1 MGKKFHIT
9 EKRGRR
15 VPTATFFNLPY
26 EKWEKIMRSARA
38 EFARVPFSEAS
49 INRIVRA
56 AEISRGSFYMYFKDK
71 KDLFLCL
78 LGFYELAVEK
88 LVCLLLERRQGDCFA
103 AMLDLFDCSQNQ
115 NPEVEDSDDIRE
127 FLTILQ
133 LNHWLH
139 AELLFR
145 GGIDAGHCIDRILGK
160 VDTRRLDL
168 REEEDLGE
176 MMGLLARM
184 TVSAIA
190 SGSATDDP
198 AAVRRR
204 LANQFEILKRGMS
217 AKTACR

>member
-9 EKRGRR
+9 GKRGRR

-56 AEISRGSFYMYFKDK
+56 AGISRGSFYMYFKDK

-78 LGFYELAVEK
+78 LGFYALAVEE
-88 LVCLLLERRQGDCFA
+88 LVCLLLERRQGECFA
-103 AMLDLFDCSQNQ
+103 AMLDLFDCSRNQ
-115 NPEVEDSDDIRE
+115 NPEVEDRDDIRE

-139 AELLFR
+139 AGLLFQ
-145 GGIDAGHCIDRILGK
+145 GGIGAEHSVSRMLGK
-160 VDTRRLDL
+160 VDTGLLDL
-168 REEEDLGE
+168 REEEDLEE

-190 SGSATDDP
+190 SASVTDEP
-198 AAVRRR
+198 SAVRRR

>member
-1 MGKKFHIT
+1 M
-9 EKRGRR
+9 
-15 VPTATFFNLPY
+15 PTATFFNLPY
-26 EKWEKIMRSARA
+26 EKWEKIMRAARA

-56 AEISRGSFYMYFKDK
+56 AGIPRGSFYMYFKNK
-71 KDLFLCL
+71 EDLFLCL
-78 LGFYELAVEK
+78 LGFYALAVEK
-88 LVCLLLERRQGDCFA
+88 LVCLLLEQRQGDCFA

-115 NPEVEDSDDIRE
+115 DPEVEDRDDIRE

-139 AELLFR
+139 AGLLFR
-145 GGIDAGHCIDRILGK
+145 GGIGTGHCIDRILGK
-160 VDTRRLDL
+160 VDTGLLDL
-168 REEEDLGE
+168 RGEEDLEE

-190 SGSATDDP
+190 SAGVTDEP
-198 AAVRRR
+198 SAVRRR